1 MEFLPRERRLTM
13 DKELARKLLAEFIG
27 TFFLVFTIAFSGNP
41 IAIGV
46 VLMVMVYAT
55 GSVSG
60 GMLNPAVSLGV
71 FLRGK
76 LPGKELIPYM
86 IAQVAASLA
95 AGCLFVLYNNGMGTP
110 KPVPELL
117 PTMGVEFLFSFALVF
132 MVLMVATSSRTEGNS
147 YFGFAIGG
155 TVLAGALTV
164 GHISGGA
171 FNPAVAML
179 LPLLGVC
186 PWSFLWVYMGSIFAG
201 GFVAAYAF
209 KFLLPDE

>member
-1 MEFLPRERRLTM
+1 MN
-13 DKELARKLLAEFIG
+13 KELARKLLAEFIG

-55 GSVSG
+55 GSISG

-76 LPGKELIPYM
+76 LPGRELIPYM
-86 IAQVAASLA
+86 ISQVAASLA
-95 AGCLFVLYNNGMGTP
+95 AGGLFVLYNHGMGTP

-117 PTMGVEFLFSFALVF
+117 PTMGVEFLFAFALVF

-155 TVLAGALTV
+155 TVLAGALAV
-164 GHISGGA
+164 GNISGGA
-171 FNPAVAML
+171 FNPAVAMS

-186 PWSFLWVYMGSIFAG
+186 PWSFLWVYMVSTLAG

>member
-1 MEFLPRERRLTM
+1 MN
-13 DKELARKLLAEFIG
+13 KELARKLLAEFIG
-27 TFFLVFTIAFSGNP
+27 TFFLVLTIAFSGNP
-41 IAIGV
+41 IAIGI
-46 VLMVMVYAT
+46 VLMVMVYTT

-76 LPGKELIPYM
+76 LPGKELLPYM
-86 IAQVAASLA
+86 ISQVAASLA
-95 AGCLFVLYNNGMGTP
+95 AGGVYVLYHNGVAAPQPT
-110 KPVPELL
+110 PELL
-117 PTMGVEFLFSFALVF
+117 PTMGVEFLFAFALVF

-155 TVLAGALTV
+155 TVLAGALAV
-164 GHISGGA
+164 GDISGGA
-171 FNPAVAML
+171 FNPAVAMS

-186 PWSFLWVYMGSIFAG
+186 PWSFLWVYMVSIFAG
-201 GFVAAYAF
+201 GFVAAHAF

>member
-1 MEFLPRERRLTM
+1 MN
-13 DKELARKLLAEFIG
+13 KELARKLLAEFIG

-41 IAIGV
+41 VAIGV

-86 IAQVAASLA
+86 ISQVAASLA
-95 AGCLFVLYNNGMGTP
+95 AGGLFVLYQDGISLP
-110 KPVPELL
+110 KPAPELW
-117 PTMGVEFLFSFALVF
+117 PTMGVEFLFAFALVF

-155 TVLAGALTV
+155 TVLAGALAV
-164 GHISGGA
+164 GNISGGA
-171 FNPAVAML
+171 FNPAVAMS

-186 PWSFLWVYMGSIFAG
+186 PWSFLWVYMVSIFAG